1 MAEVGWLR
9 RSRDAKHVI
18 ITAPGGPGPGTETAV
33 AQLEGV
39 LAGFSGAKPAW
50 YRPLERLG
58 RWWYAI
64 VAALAAAAFA
74 AFAPNDA
81 GLGLNLA
88 YGLAFSPIA
97 TLAVGGLLSA
107 AAHLQVRLSTGGD
120 RDQAIKAVAGLARPA
135 GSVADRVEAI
145 LAKDPPLEAQVHAL
159 AWKAAGIGEPD
170 RKGANRELDE
180 LWRLADPAAAEARD
194 AKIRQI
200 EEQIARDRREGT
212 A

>member
-18 ITAPGGPGPGTETAV
+18 ITAPDGPAPGTEAAV

-64 VAALAAAAFA
+64 VAALSAAAFVA
-74 AFAPNDA
+74 LAPDDA
-81 GLGLNLA
+81 GTARNLA
-88 YGLAFSPIA
+88 YGLLFSPIA

-107 AAHLQVRLSTGGD
+107 AAHLQVHLSNGGD
-120 RDQAIKAVAGLARPA
+120 RDQAIKAVADRARPA

-159 AWKAAGIGEPD
+159 AWKAAGIGEPN
-170 RKGANRELDE
+170 RKAANRELDE